1 MFSKLRKM
9 LGGAEPA
16 PQADPQEDTLL
27 VNAYATCGEVPVPTF
42 AHHLHGRRDLSDP
55 ELAEHLRGFIG
66 YVISRGDGQMSYARY
81 HVMRHL
87 QRTRQHWSLVVEAAD
102 MPAVS
107 EWAERAN
114 ALLFLP
120 DGHVRDPHAR
130 VLVAA
135 DDGTAE
141 AQAAVPY
148 PPQAVQR
155 KARNDA
161 RTAAMGVP
169 VPAHLPPV
177 IAEPEVQLRLPAE
190 VVGRALALF
199 LVAIRAESIAG
210 HETLALADLRAHCP
224 EGFAYLSP
232 KEDAFLREAVPEESA
247 VVQMTWRYEALQ
259 VLQWAL
265 GLIDT
270 LTDPTAVC
278 DVPQVVNNV
287 ERCTALGAAARLR
300 PTTEILD
307 ALDLHYRLHWRV
319 RQCELDG
326 TEVPG
331 GVMPSVVL
339 ERHYALNWL
348 VRFEDADWDDVDTPT

>member
-1 MFSKLRKM
+1 MFNKLKKL
-9 LGGAEPA
+9 LGTAEPA
-16 PQADPQEDTLL
+16 PQAAAPDTML

-42 AHHLHGRRDLSDP
+42 VHHLHGRRDLSDP
-55 ELAEHLRGFIG
+55 ELPEHLRGFIG
-66 YVISRGDGQMSYARY
+66 YVISRGDGQMSYAKY

-87 QRTRQHWSLVVEAAD
+87 QRTRQHWSLVVEAD
-102 MPAVS
+102 EMPAVS
-107 EWAERAN
+107 EWAARAN

-120 DGHVRDPHAR
+120 DGHVRDPQAR

-135 DDGTAE
+135 DDGSSE

-148 PPQAVQR
+148 PPQALQR
-155 KARNDA
+155 KARSDA
-161 RTAAMGVP
+161 RAAVMGVP

-177 IAEPEVQLRLPAE
+177 IAEPEVQLRKPAE

-210 HETLALADLRAHCP
+210 HESLGLAELRAHCP

-232 KEDAFLREAVPEESA
+232 KEEAFLHAEVPDESE
-247 VVQMTWRYEALQ
+247 VVQMTWRYEALH

-270 LTDPTAVC
+270 LPDPTAVC
-278 DVPQVVNNV
+278 DVPRVVQTI
-287 ERCTALGAAARLR
+287 EQCTALGAAARLR
-300 PTTEILD
+300 PPAEILD

-326 TEVPG
+326 SAVPG